1 MIFIGG
7 SVLFEFVLLMMVLY
21 GIMFVLLAM
30 FFYGVIFVLLI
41 NDVLMLLLF
50 FVFPSYPFGDY
61 KP

>member
-50 FVFPSYPFGDY
+50 FVFLLYPFGDY

>member
-1 MIFIGG
+1 
-7 SVLFEFVLLMMVLY
+7 MMVLY

-50 FVFPSYPFGDY
+50 FVFLLYPFGDY